1 MYLAAT
7 VIYIAAFSARKE
19 HIGKTGYYALLLGGV
34 FNTAAIGIMTVKAG
48 RIPFTNTFETLVLFA
63 WLIVVSTLILEKYLE
78 MPIAGA
84 GASPLALLFLGYA
97 QLQGEIE
104 LRPLIPA
111 LKSNW
116 LLAHVVS
123 YFIGYSVVAFSY
135 ALGVLYLLAQEK
147 DDRNSKACRWFG
159 SVNAGLITGAL
170 VYFALHLI
178 LSKIDALA
186 PIEGIRA
193 RFRIPLDAKAFSIA
207 LLVAIGTGIFS
218 GKISKTLLSILPPLD
233 KIDQAVETAIRFSFP
248 FMTLGIVTGAVW
260 ANETW
265 GTYWSWDPKETWAL
279 ITWLIYAA
287 YLHSRI
293 VAGLRGRW
301 TVALAVIGFVI
312 VVFTYFGVNYF
323 LSGLHS
329 YA

>member
-1 MYLAAT
+1 M
-7 VIYIAAFSARKE
+7 
-19 HIGKTGYYALLLGGV
+19 
-34 FNTAAIGIMTVKAG
+34 
-48 RIPFTNTFETLVLFA
+48 
-63 WLIVVSTLILEKYLE
+63 
-78 MPIAGA
+78 
-84 GASPLALLFLGYA
+84 
-97 QLQGEIE
+97 
-104 LRPLIPA
+104 
-111 LKSNW
+111 
-116 LLAHVVS
+116 
-123 YFIGYSVVAFSY
+123 
-135 ALGVLYLLAQEK
+135 
-147 DDRNSKACRWFG
+147 
-159 SVNAGLITGAL
+159 
-170 VYFALHLI
+170 
-178 LSKIDALA
+178 
-186 PIEGIRA
+186 
-193 RFRIPLDAKAFSIA
+193 
-207 LLVAIGTGIFS
+207 
-218 GKISKTLLSILPPLD
+218 PPLD